1 MFTFS
6 VPRLPFR
13 EDKLFGVLVL
23 AVFAIPLIFF
33 TGTYEKFE
41 TVKTALFLALAGAAF
56 LVWAARP
63 RPLPVAYPKVFWLLI
78 AFLLAAFVLSS
89 IFSQEPLNS
98 LTGSYMR
105 FTNGLV
111 FFLAWLGLL
120 LFFLPMAISPARR
133 LFFFKVLFLDAVLI
147 AVVGLLQSVG
157 VGYYEGLDMPAFTRA
172 PSLLGNPNFSSM
184 FMAACAIFS
193 VPLFLNAKNLSAK
206 VYYAAGAAAICWAVV
221 ILSSRGGWLG
231 LGLAVFAGLGLA
243 LLFRFPK
250 KIIFGVLVLGMV
262 GATLGG
268 LFYRLTPRQDIIA
281 STISLK
287 DTNVDTRLSV
297 WQLSAEAVLA
307 RPLLGTGPGNFIL
320 AYEHNRTPALASEG
334 IFDDPHNLFI
344 QQAVTLGLPF
354 VLLFLC
360 FLLLVFWNGLA
371 KLRQQRDPLVLVSL
385 SGLFALLMMACFNPF
400 TSANYLLL
408 AFFLSVLA
416 VKNQPDQVEGLAEQY
431 VEYPGLG
438 KYLIGILGAIL
449 VAAGVLFFAGEV
461 FYYQGLKAFSNQDF
475 RTASGLFRWADR
487 LNPRQEMSRVYLA
500 AASVRLGEAPIRIQA
515 NIKAVAEFHPQ
526 RAAAYAVESNLYY
539 YWYYYDRQQQ
549 HLDDA
554 VLSLEQ
560 AVGMDPYYARRY
572 GRLGFYYLLKLDA
585 ARGEKNMKQELVLEP
600 GYLPGWLLLAKA
612 YQVEGKKAETLQA
625 LKKAFD
631 LRPDLAPLKILL
643 KTAEEVPD
651 IRQLNIPGGVP
662 PDILE

>member
-23 AVFAIPLIFF
+23 AVFVIPLIFF

-41 TVKTALFLALAGAAF
+41 TVKTALLLVLAGAVF

-63 RPLPVAYPKVFWLLI
+63 RPLQVARPKVFWLLS
-78 AFLLAAFVLSS
+78 AALLAMFVLSAV
-89 IFSQEPLNS
+89 FSQEPMNS
-98 LTGSYMR
+98 VVGSYMR
-105 FTNGLV
+105 FDNGLV

-120 LFFLPMAISPARR
+120 LSFLPVVGDSARR

-147 AVVGLLQSVG
+147 AVVGLLQSIG
-157 VGYYEGLDMPAFTRA
+157 IGYYEGLDMPALARA
-172 PSLLGNPNFSSM
+172 PSLLGNPNFSAM

-193 VPLFLNAKNLSAK
+193 VPLFLSAK
-206 VYYAAGAAAICWAVV
+206 KLVAKIYYAAGGVVVCWAVV
-221 ILSSRGGWLG
+221 VLSSRGGWLG
-231 LGLAVFAGLGLA
+231 LGLAVFLGLGLA

-250 KIIFGVLVLGMV
+250 KIIFGVLVLGVV

-268 LFYRLTPRQDIIA
+268 LFYQLTPRQDIIA

-287 DTNVDTRLSV
+287 DANVDTRLSV
-297 WQLSAEAVLA
+297 WQLSAEAILA

-320 AYEHNRTPALASEG
+320 AYEHYRTPALASEG

-354 VLLFLC
+354 VVLFLS
-360 FLLLVFWNGLA
+360 FLLVVFWNGLA
-371 KLRQQRDPLVLVSL
+371 KIRQQRDPLVLASL
-385 SGLFALLMMACFNPF
+385 SGLFALLVMACFNPF

-416 VKNQPDQVEGLAEQY
+416 VKNQPDRLEGLAEKQ
-431 VEYPGLG
+431 VEYPRLG
-438 KYLIGILGAIL
+438 KYLIGILGTGLA
-449 VAAGVLFFAGEV
+449 AAGVLFFAGEV
-461 FYYQGLKAFSNQDF
+461 FYYQGLKAFADQDF
-475 RTASGLFRWADR
+475 RAASGFFRWAGS
-487 LNPRQEMSRVYLA
+487 LNSRQELSRVYLA
-500 AASVRLGEAPIRIQA
+500 AAGVRLGEAPAQIQA
-515 NIKAVAEFHPQ
+515 DIKAVAKFHPQ

-539 YWYYYDRQQQ
+539 YWYYYDRQKQ

-554 VLSLEQ
+554 ILSLEQ

-572 GRLGFYYLLKLDA
+572 GRLGFYYLLEQEA
-585 ARGEKNMKQELVLEP
+585 GRAQKNMKQELVLEP
-600 GYLPGWLLLAKA
+600 DYMPGWLLLAKA
-612 YQVEGKKAETLQA
+612 YQAEDKRAETIQA

-643 KTAEEVPD
+643 KTAEEATD